1 MAAIDILREKL
12 EKSGWTI
19 LSLRE
24 LNQRFKNSHTGQEV
38 KVAFEYHA
46 RDGVDNSACVYVLD
60 GGKTWQADLFHA
72 HHTAA

>member
-12 EKSGWTI
+12 EKNGWTI

-38 KVAFEYHA
+38 KVVFEYHV
-46 RDGVDNSACVYVLD
+46 RDGVGFSPRVYVLS
-60 GGKTWQADLFHA
+60 GGGTWQTELFHTHFTRA
-72 HHTAA
+72 